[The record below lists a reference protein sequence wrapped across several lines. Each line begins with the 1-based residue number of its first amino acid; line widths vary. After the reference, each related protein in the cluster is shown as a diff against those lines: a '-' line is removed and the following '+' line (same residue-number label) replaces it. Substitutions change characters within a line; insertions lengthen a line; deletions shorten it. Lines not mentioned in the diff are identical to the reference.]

1 MGWLYI
7 PKNRDQLIAH
17 IKERAFWTP
26 NIPIV
31 HRVVGNKIWTLY
43 ETDGTKAICLTMI
56 AVSQGDSGYKTIDE
70 TAGPY
75 EYDCPMSLVRKASPT
90 TNSYALE
97 WREKVAEFHRRR
109 ASAPKPET
117 GMRVTYDGEEYRL
130 HSPAGP
136 KMGWSVVRCKD
147 GVLLRMKATQL
158 ARALANKVTT

>member
-31 HRVVGNKIWTLY
+31 HR
-43 ETDGTKAICLTMI
+43 
-56 AVSQGDSGYKTIDE
+56 
-70 TAGPY
+70 
-75 EYDCPMSLVRKASPT
+75 PMSLVRKASPT